1 MPRYKAGQIITL
13 TNKNYKL
20 VCRVRKDGSIYSC
33 YNCDM
38 YKALKYLD
46 REPRTKLCWR
56 NFKLRNQPFDCG
68 PNLGLYLNLKVIKYV
83 KI

>member
-20 VCRVRKDGSIYSC
+20 VCRVRKGDSVYSC
-33 YNCDM
+33 FKCDM
-38 YKALKYLD
+38 RKALIYLD
-46 REPRTKLCWR
+46 HESRTKLCWR

-68 PNLGLYLNLKVIKYV
+68 PNLGLCLNLKVIKYV